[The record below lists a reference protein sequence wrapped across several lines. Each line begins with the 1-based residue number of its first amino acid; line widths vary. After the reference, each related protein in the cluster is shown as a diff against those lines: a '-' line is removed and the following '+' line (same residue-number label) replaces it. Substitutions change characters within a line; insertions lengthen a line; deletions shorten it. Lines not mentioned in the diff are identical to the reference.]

1 MNSDAGLRREAWHPP
16 RGLLAERAWL
26 PIWRERWRR
35 LSGAATQQTEA
46 DVQRVKFSA
55 EQAQSLSEQA
65 LPAALTQLS
74 QRLRYAGALVP
85 EAGPERLL
93 WLELRAQ
100 LLGLWCASAQRVL
113 GLKAHDTQIRAALE
127 MHNGHLVQLAPGEG
141 KTLAIGLTAAL
152 YASAG
157 RPCHV
162 ITSNDYLAARDAEL
176 MAPLLAQAGW
186 RALSVT
192 SDTPPEALAAGY
204 AAEVV
209 YATGKQLLADH
220 LRDDLLLGG
229 AKDPMGRRL
238 WEMKRSGQQSRPVG
252 RGLWVAIVDEA
263 DSVLID
269 EATTPLIISSA
280 DDNPMLVEA
289 VLAGK
294 KIFENL
300 QPDVDY
306 VVKTEPVT
314 DIRYT
319 EAGKKR
325 IDDMA
330 FMLPPFWRFPERSQG
345 MVSLSIMAKYVYLR
359 DRHYLVD
366 EEGKVVIVDEKSGR
380 VMAGRSWS
388 HGIHQAIEAME
399 GLELSS
405 PPKTSARMTFQVFF
419 NRYHRLCGASG
430 TLQGIHGE
438 LRQTY
443 GVEVV
448 AVAPRVPSRLR
459 IAPWRPFAKAE
470 HRMQALIDE
479 LQACH
484 ERGLPVLVG
493 TRKLADTERLAQ
505 ALALRQVP
513 HQVLNA
519 KHHAEE
525 ARIVERAGQWGAV
538 TVSTNMAGRGTD
550 IMVPPDV
557 AARGGLQVLM
567 LEPHEASRIE
577 WQLYGRSGRQGAPGA
592 AAGFVCLNDELL
604 VQGLGKLYVS
614 LLPVLTPLLLNRL
627 VLPRMVWC
635 AQAITQW
642 KAASQ
647 RKRLAERERKTASQL
662 SFSE

>member
-1 MNSDAGLRREAWHPP
+1 MSSAAGLRRESWHPP
-16 RGLLAERAWL
+16 RGLQAERAWL

-35 LSGAATQQTEA
+35 LSGSAARQTEE
-46 DVQRVKFSA
+46 DMLRVKLSVEQAQGFSA
-55 EQAQSLSEQA
+55 E
-65 LPAALTQLS
+65 ALTAELKQLS
-74 QRLRYAGALVP
+74 QRLRYTGALAP
-85 EAGPERLL
+85 EGGPLRPV
-93 WLELRAQ
+93 WFELRAQ
-100 LLGLWCASAQRVL
+100 LLGLWCVSAQRVL

-186 RALSVT
+186 RAVAVVSE
-192 SDTPPEALAAGY
+192 TPPQDLAGAY

-209 YATGKQLLADH
+209 YATGKQLLADY
-220 LRDDLLLGG
+220 LRDNLLLGG

-238 WEMKRSGQQSRPVG
+238 WEMKRPEQASRPVG

-294 KIFENL
+294 KIFESL
-300 QPDVDY
+300 QPDQDY

-314 DIRYT
+314 DIRFT
-319 EAGKKR
+319 EAGKRR

-345 MVSLSIMAKYVYLR
+345 MVSLAIMAKHVYLR

-405 PPKTSARMTFQVFF
+405 PPKTSARMTFQTFF

-430 TLQGIHGE
+430 TLQGIAGE

-448 AVAPRVPSRLR
+448 PVAPRVPSRLR
-459 IAPWRPFAKAE
+459 IAPLRTFSRADQ
-470 HRMQALIDE
+470 RMAALIDE
-479 LQACH
+479 LLACH

-493 TRKLADTERLAQ
+493 TRKLADTERLSQ

-519 KHHAEE
+519 KHHAQE

-550 IMVPPDV
+550 IMVPADV
-557 AARGGLQVLM
+557 AAQGGLQVLM
-567 LEPHEASRIE
+567 WEPHEATRIE

-592 AAGFVCLNDELL
+592 AVGFVCLYDELL
-604 VQGLGKLYVS
+604 VQGLGKLYARLV
-614 LLPVLTPLLLNRL
+614 PVLTPLLLL
-627 VLPRMVWC
+627 PGVLPRLVWC

-642 KAASQ
+642 KAAKQ

>member
-1 MNSDAGLRREAWHPP
+1 MNSAAGLRREAWHPP
-16 RGLLAERAWL
+16 RGLQAERAWL

-35 LSGAATQQTEA
+35 LSGSADRQTEA
-46 DVQRVKFSA
+46 DMLRVKLSA
-55 EQAQSLSEQA
+55 EQAQG
-65 LPAALTQLS
+65 LPVDALTDALKQLS
-74 QRLRYAGALVP
+74 QRLRYTGALAP
-85 EAGPERLL
+85 EGGPQRRV
-93 WLELRAQ
+93 WFELRAQ
-100 LLGLWCASAQRVL
+100 LLGLWCVSAQRVL

-176 MAPLLAQAGW
+176 MAALLAQAGW
-186 RALSVT
+186 RAVAVT
-192 SDTPPEALAAGY
+192 AETPPQALAGAY

-209 YATGKQLLADH
+209 YATGKQLLADY
-220 LRDDLLLGG
+220 LRDNLLLGG

-238 WEMKRSGQQSRPVG
+238 WEMKRDDQKSRPVG

-300 QPDVDY
+300 HPDLDY

-314 DIRYT
+314 DIRFT
-319 EAGKKR
+319 EAGKRR

-330 FMLPPFWRFPERSQG
+330 FMLPPFWRFPERAQG
-345 MVSLSIMAKYVYLR
+345 MVSLAIMAKYVYLR

-405 PPKTSARMTFQVFF
+405 PPKTSARMTFQTFF

-430 TLQGIHGE
+430 TLQGIAGE

-448 AVAPRVPSRLR
+448 PVAPRVPSRLR
-459 IAPWRPFAKAE
+459 IAPLRPFVQADL
-470 HRMQALIDE
+470 RMAALIDE
-479 LQACH
+479 LLICH

-493 TRKLADTERLAQ
+493 TRKLADTERLSQ

-519 KHHAEE
+519 KHHAQE

-550 IMVPPDV
+550 IMVPSDV
-557 AARGGLQVLM
+557 AAQGGLQVLM
-567 LEPHEASRIE
+567 WEPHEATRIE

-592 AAGFVCLNDELL
+592 AVGFVCLYDELL
-604 VQGLGKLYVS
+604 VQGLGKLYARLV
-614 LLPVLTPLLLNRL
+614 PVLAPLLLRSQ
-627 VLPRMVWC
+627 VLPRLVWC

-642 KAASQ
+642 KAARQ

>member
-1 MNSDAGLRREAWHPP
+1 MNPSAGLRREDWHPP
-16 RGLLAERAWL
+16 RGLLEERPWL

-35 LSGAATQQTEA
+35 LTGAARRQTES
-46 DVQRVKFSA
+46 DLLLVRQSI
-55 EQAQSLSEQA
+55 EQAQILSAHE
-65 LPAALTQLS
+65 LRETLTMHAA
-74 QRLRYAGALVP
+74 RMRYSSTLAPKAGAARVD
-85 EAGPERLL
+85 
-93 WLELRAQ
+93 WFTLRAR
-100 LLGLWCASAQRVL
+100 LLGLWCVAAQRIL
-113 GLKAHDTQIRAALE
+113 GMMAHDTQIRAALE

-141 KTLAIGLTAAL
+141 KTLAIGLAAAL
-152 YASAG
+152 YGSSG

-162 ITSNDYLAARDAEL
+162 ITANDYLAARDADL
-176 MAPLLAQAGW
+176 MGPLLAQAGW
-186 RALSVT
+186 RAVAVT
-192 SDTPPEALAAGY
+192 SDTPPDALAQGY

-209 YATGKQLLADH
+209 YATGKQLLADY
-220 LRDDLLLGG
+220 LRDELLIGG
-229 AKDPMGRRL
+229 SKDPMGRRL
-238 WEMKRSGQQSRPVG
+238 WEMKRHGQQSRPVG
-252 RGLWVAIVDEA
+252 RGLWAAIVDEA

-294 KIFENL
+294 QIFESL
-300 QPDVDY
+300 VPDQDY

-319 EAGKKR
+319 ENGKRR
-325 IDDMA
+325 IEEMA
-330 FMLPPFWRFPERSQG
+330 FLLPPFWRFPERSQG
-345 MVSLSIMAKYVYLR
+345 VVSLSIMARHVYLR

-366 EEGKVVIVDEKSGR
+366 EDGKVVIIDEKSGR

-405 PPKTSARMTFQVFF
+405 PPKTSARMTFQTFF

-430 TLQGIHGE
+430 TLQGIQSE
-438 LRQTY
+438 LRSTY

-448 AVAPRVPSRLR
+448 PIAPRLPSQLR
-459 IAPWRPFAKAE
+459 IAPLRSFPDSDA
-470 HRMQALIDE
+470 RMQALIDE
-479 LQACH
+479 LLACQ

-493 TRKLADTERLAQ
+493 TRKLADTERLSE
-505 ALALRQVP
+505 ALALRHIP

-525 ARIVERAGQWGAV
+525 AKIVARAGQFGAV

-550 IMVPPDV
+550 ILVPPEV

-567 LEPHEASRIE
+567 FEPHEATRIE

-592 AAGFVCLNDELL
+592 AIGFVCLYDELL
-604 VQGLGKLYVS
+604 VHGLGKLYARVVP
-614 LLPVLTPLLLNRL
+614 LLSPVLLHPAVTSILVRL
-627 VLPRMVWC
+627 SQRV
-635 AQAITQW
+635 TQW
-642 KAASQ
+642 KAAAQ
-647 RKRLAERERKTASQL
+647 RRRLAERERKTASQL

>member
-1 MNSDAGLRREAWHPP
+1 MTPSAGLRREEWHPP
-16 RGLLAERAWL
+16 RGLLVERAWL
-26 PIWRERWRR
+26 PVWRERLRR
-35 LSGAATQQTEA
+35 LTGAASQQTEA
-46 DVQRVKFSA
+46 DLRLVRRSA
-55 EQAQSLSEQA
+55 DQAQGLAVEELQRQLRQQA
-65 LPAALTQLS
+65 E
-74 QRLRYAGALVP
+74 RLRYASWSAP
-85 EAGPERLL
+85 ETGSGRAAWFEQ
-93 WLELRAQ
+93 RAQ
-100 LLGLWCASAQRVL
+100 LLGLWCVSAQGVL

-141 KTLAIGLTAAL
+141 KTLAIGLAAAL

-162 ITSNDYLAARDAEL
+162 ITANDYLAARDAEL
-176 MAPLLAQAGW
+176 MQPLLAQAGW
-186 RALSVT
+186 RAVAVT

-229 AKDPMGRRL
+229 SKDPMRRRL
-238 WEMKRSGQQSRPVG
+238 WEMSRTGQQSRPVG
-252 RGLWVAIVDEA
+252 RGLWAAIVDEA

-294 KIFENL
+294 QIFESL
-300 QPDVDY
+300 QPDQDY

-314 DIRYT
+314 DIRFT
-319 EAGKKR
+319 EAGKQR
-325 IDDMA
+325 IEDMA
-330 FMLPPFWRFPERSQG
+330 FLLPPFWRFPERSQG
-345 MVSLSIMAKYVYLR
+345 MVSLAIMARHVYQR

-399 GLELSS
+399 GLALSS
-405 PPKTSARMTFQVFF
+405 PPKTSARMTFQTFF

-430 TLQGIHGE
+430 TLHGIHGE
-438 LRQTY
+438 LRRTY
-443 GVEVV
+443 GVQVV
-448 AVAPRVPSRLR
+448 AVAPRVPSRLQL
-459 IAPWRPFAKAE
+459 APWRCFAASE
-470 HRMQALIDE
+470 QRMQALIDE
-479 LQACH
+479 LLACH

-493 TRKLADTERLAQ
+493 TRKLVDTERLSD

-525 ARIVERAGQWGAV
+525 ARIVARAGQWGAV

-557 AARGGLQVLM
+557 AAQGGLQVLM
-567 LEPHEASRIE
+567 LEPHEATRIE
-577 WQLYGRSGRQGAPGA
+577 WQLYGRSGRQGAPGSA
-592 AAGFVCLNDELL
+592 ARFVCLYDELL
-604 VQGLGKLYVS
+604 VHALGKLYVR
-614 LLPVLTPLLLNRL
+614 LLPLLTPLLRQRSVVPCL
-627 VLPRMVWC
+627 VWC
-635 AQAITQW
+635 AQAIAQW

-647 RKRLAERERKTASQL
+647 RQRLAERERKTASQL
-662 SFSE
+662 SFSD